1 MATEFYAAGGADVA
15 IRLTPGVAGVM
26 TVTLD
31 GETIYDKKAEDNQTP
46 TLTRVKQMKA
56 LIKERLGA
64 AVAVADD

>member
-1 MATEFYAAGGADVA
+1 MATEIYAAGGADVA

-46 TLTRVKQMKA
+46 TLTRLKQMKA
-56 LIKERLGA
+56 LVKERLGA

>member
-56 LIKERLGA
+56 LVKERLGA